1 MKRSKNLSLF
11 KIAVFLCLAF
21 YLNKLPI
28 TAILFLILLLDLKK
42 DAVFFLIIFVS
53 LLTLNE
59 HRFDLMP
66 VGIVEEKKASYV
78 IVDKLFY
85 KSVVFTDELIPG
97 GILFFED
104 PYSPNG
110 TESQIRKNL
119 LFKGDRYE
127 KIAHLHLRSFFRE
140 NRDKLPDEAKII
152 IDRMVYGIYPQEETT
167 LEFGYGLSS
176 YYLLSSIKKRSKH
189 LCAAVLLL
197 YCLFFC
203 FPIKF
208 YLLLLDLF
216 LDLFDLRK
224 DERFALKLIILM
236 AVNAELLENP
246 SFLLAFLF
254 DLYRI
259 FSLDI
264 GFKTYLALL
273 SGILF
278 GEFDLFDMFL
288 FSLSRGSKIFLL
300 EISLLSLF
308 MPFLSP
314 VLLSFGKGFS
324 FLQKLDLP
332 IRGKLPV
339 LFVFL
344 FFDLCRTSRFRE
356 EWKKLLLLIFL
367 VLVPL
372 RDPLMQVDFIDV
384 GQGDAA
390 MIKMPFLKSCI
401 LIDTGSAYNYGKLK
415 KFLCRK
421 GIYKIDLLIIT
432 HDDSD
437 HNGNVDALKK
447 DFDVKETVLKGRD
460 IEYHGISM
468 KYLYSG
474 TYDNDNDNSLVYLL
488 DVEGDSFLFTGDISA
503 AVERRLID
511 RYGLSSVDF
520 LTASPHGSK
529 TGSSEYFIAN
539 LLPKYAILSTSG
551 QYGHPHREVLE
562 ILGKYRVKTFSTAA
576 SSSICVF
583 PGRFFS
589 FIATGKNEFVIIRS

>member
-1 MKRSKNLSLF
+1 MRAAASRS
-11 KIAVFLCLAF
+11 
-21 YLNKLPI
+21 
-28 TAILFLILLLDLKK
+28 
-42 DAVFFLIIFVS
+42 
-53 LLTLNE
+53 
-59 HRFDLMP
+59 RLM
-66 VGIVEEKKASYV
+66 
-78 IVDKLFY
+78 
-85 KSVVFTDELIPG
+85 T
-97 GILFFED
+97 
-104 PYSPNG
+104 
-110 TESQIRKNL
+110 
-119 LFKGDRYE
+119 
-127 KIAHLHLRSFFRE
+127 
-140 NRDKLPDEAKII
+140 
-152 IDRMVYGIYPQEETT
+152 
-167 LEFGYGLSS
+167 
-176 YYLLSSIKKRSKH
+176 
-189 LCAAVLLL
+189 
-197 YCLFFC
+197 
-203 FPIKF
+203 
-208 YLLLLDLF
+208 LF

-224 DERFALKLIILM
+224 DERFALKLIALM
-236 AVNAELLENP
+236 AVNAELLRNP

-288 FSLSRGSKIFLL
+288 FSLSRGCKIFLL

-314 VLLSFGKGFS
+314 VLLSLGKGFS

-332 IRGKLPV
+332 VRGKLPV

-356 EWKKLLLLIFL
+356 EWKKFLLLIFL
-367 VLVPL
+367 VLIPF

-384 GQGDAA
+384 GQGDAE
-390 MIKMPFLKSCI
+390 MIKMPFFKSCI

-415 KFLCRK
+415 KFLCKK

-437 HNGNVDALKK
+437 HNSNVDALKK

-460 IEYHGISM
+460 IKYHGISL

-503 AVERRLID
+503 TVERRLID
-511 RYGLSSVDF
+511 RCGLSSVDF
-520 LTASPHGSK
+520 LKASHHGSK

-539 LLPKYAILSTSG
+539 LLPKYAVLSTSG

-562 ILGKYRVKTFSTAA
+562 ILGKYRVKTFSTAM